1 VTATLASVRGVSIVA
16 GEEVWGEAGTLR
28 TRAAATGEDLD
39 PVFGLLDSDQLGR
52 VVAAAAE
59 AFAVYRDTGPTQRA
73 DLLAAVADEIES
85 ERDEIVACAVVE
97 SGLPEARL
105 TGELGRTTGQLRLFA
120 DVAARGDHL
129 GVRVDPAQPDRSPL
143 PRPDLRQRMVPLGPV
158 AVFGASNFPLAF
170 STAGGDT
177 ASALAA
183 GCPVVVKGHLA
194 HPGTGEVVARAVSHA
209 VARTRLPA
217 GVFSFVLG
225 AGHEFG
231 QALVADPRIRA
242 VGFTGSR
249 SGGLALVEAARRRR
263 EPIPVY
269 AEMSSV
275 NPVVLLPG
283 ALAEGDVAALAEG
296 YVGSMTLGAGQF
308 CTNPGLV
315 FVPAGE
321 QGDRFVAEAGGRV
334 ADAVGQLM
342 LTPEI
347 AAAYA
352 GGIKTL
358 GAAESVRRVA
368 EGRPGEGRGRPAPV
382 LSEVSSGAADDFVA
396 REVFGAS
403 SVVVRY
409 DDFDELAEELA
420 GLEGQLT
427 ATVHYAPADAEYARR
442 LLPTLEDRAGR
453 IVFNGWP
460 TGVEVGHAM
469 VHGGPFPATSDS
481 RSTSVGSRAIERFQ
495 RPVCYQNVP
504 AELLPDAVR
513 DDNPWGV
520 TRRVD
525 GVLQQPERL
534 A

>member
-1 VTATLASVRGVSIVA
+1 MA
-16 GEEVWGEAGTLR
+16 GEEVRGAAGTLR
-28 TRAAATGEDLD
+28 ARAAATGDDLD
-39 PVFGLLDSDQLGR
+39 PAFGLLDPDQLGQA
-52 VVAAAAE
+52 VAAAAE
-59 AFAVYRDTGPTQRA
+59 AFAVYRDAGPTQRA
-73 DLLAAVADEIES
+73 DLLVTVADEIES
-85 ERDEIVACAVVE
+85 DRDDIVARALAE
-97 SGLPEARL
+97 SALPEARL

-120 DVAARGDHL
+120 EVAARGDHL
-129 GVRVDPAQPDRSPL
+129 GVRVDPALPDRSPL

-183 GCPVVVKGHLA
+183 GCPVVVKGHPA
-194 HPGTGEVVARAVSHA
+194 HPGTGELVARAVSRA
-209 VARTRLPA
+209 VARTRLPG

-225 AGHEFG
+225 AGNEFG

-249 SGGLALVEAARRRR
+249 AGGLALVETARRRR

-269 AEMSSV
+269 AEMSSI
-275 NPVVLLPG
+275 NPVVVLPG
-283 ALAEGDVAALAEG
+283 ALAEGDVAALAAG
-296 YVGSMTLGAGQF
+296 YVRSMTLGAGQF

-315 FVPAGE
+315 FVPTGE
-321 QGDRFVAEAGGRV
+321 SGDRFVAEAGRGV
-334 ADAVGQLM
+334 ADARGELM

-347 AAAYA
+347 AAAYRR
-352 GGIKTL
+352 GVERL
-358 GAAESVRRVA
+358 GEAVHVRRVA
-368 EGRPGEGRGRPAPV
+368 EGRGDGSGSPAPV
-382 LSEVSSGAADDFVA
+382 LSEASWGEEGGILAE
-396 REVFGAS
+396 EVFGAS

-409 DDFDELAEELA
+409 DDVDELAKALA

-427 ATVHYAPADAEYARR
+427 ATVHYASADAEYARR

-504 AELLPDAVR
+504 AELLPEAVR
-513 DDNPWGV
+513 DDNPWGL

-525 GVLQQPERL
+525 GVIQQPQRP